1 MNKKF
6 LIENITNRVM
16 ENIYNKLL
24 CEKRGLQSQKLYDIM
39 NKYGKPIASDV
50 DLNNVTDED
59 ILYFTTQSWNK
70 QIKQELGKKYNTHQ
84 FIYGNDYII
93 AVRYDKNKDLQYN
106 DKIADR
112 MKEQNR
118 TDGSRNYR
126 WHNKEAQD
134 YIFNNPY
141 FKEWPKGQQR
151 KALNNVKNN
160 KPLHADF

>member
-6 LIENITNRVM
+6 LIENITNRVR

-59 ILYFTTQSWNK
+59 ILYFTIQPWNK

-93 AVRYDKNKDLQYN
+93 AVRYDKNKDL
-106 DKIADR
+106 
-112 MKEQNR
+112 
-118 TDGSRNYR
+118 
-126 WHNKEAQD
+126 
-134 YIFNNPY
+134 
-141 FKEWPKGQQR
+141 
-151 KALNNVKNN
+151 
-160 KPLHADF
+160 